1 MNIIL
6 DEIGSLENFQSILNQ
21 ALAVEQAEG
30 ILILACD
37 ANGFSPEVI
46 DPILQK
52 ASLPVFGGIFPEIIH
67 ANKNYQKGT
76 IIATLSTRPDLHIV
90 KGLSDESKDFAFSI
104 GEQITDRGDANTMMV
119 FVDGL
124 SSRIAS
130 LIEGLF
136 IAFGL
141 DCNYIGGGAGSLSFE
156 QRPCLFTPEGLLED
170 CAIIALLEIDSGIGV
185 QHGWENVSGPYKVT
199 QSDRT
204 IIQKLDGKTA
214 FDVYKEVVEKASGQ
228 VFAKDNF
235 FEIAKGYP
243 FGINRTGVEK
253 IVRDPI
259 VLDEKGGLVCVGEV
273 PQDSYVYILK
283 GNTTSLVFAACKA
296 RALGEYMF
304 PEGEGVRTHF
314 FIDCISRVLFME
326 DDFHQEL
333 NAVYD
338 ENTPMIG
345 ALTLG
350 EIANFGKEFLEFYNK
365 TAVFGVLGA

>member
-6 DEIGSLENFQSILNQ
+6 DETGTIENFQLALNR

-30 ILILACD
+30 ILVLACD
-37 ANGFSPEVI
+37 ANGFSPETI
-46 DPILQK
+46 DPILQ
-52 ASLPVFGGIFPEIIH
+52 ASSLPVFGGIFPEIIH
-67 ANKNYQKGT
+67 ANEKYQKGT
-76 IIATLSTRPDLHIV
+76 IIATLSKRPELHII
-90 KGLSDESKDFAFSI
+90 KGLSDESKDFTFAI
-104 GEQITDRGDANTMMV
+104 GDQIPDRQDIKTMMV

-124 SSRIAS
+124 ASRIAS
-130 LIEGLF
+130 LIEGIF

-170 CAIIALLEIDSGIGV
+170 CAIIALLDIHSGIGV

-204 IIQKLDGKTA
+204 IIQKLDGEVA
-214 FDVYKEVVEKASGQ
+214 FDVYKAVVEKASGQ
-228 VFAKDNF
+228 VFTKDNF

-243 FGINRTGVEK
+243 FGINRTGDEK

-259 VLDEKGGLVCVGEV
+259 VLDENGGLVCVGEV
-273 PQDSYVYILK
+273 PQDSYVYILQ
-283 GNTTSLVFAACKA
+283 GNTNSLVFAACKA

-304 PEGEGVRTHF
+304 PEEEGLRTHF

-326 DDFHQEL
+326 DEFHQEL

-338 ENTPMIG
+338 ENTALIG